1 MCLKTLE
8 ICEYGLDP
16 AHFLS
21 ALGLAWEA
29 CLKKT
34 KVELELSTYI
44 DMLSMVEKAIRGGIC
59 QGMYRYAKANNN
71 NMKNYNKN
79 NESSYIEYLDVNNL
93 NEWAMSQKLPA
104 SGFKWIKNL
113 SRFNEIFKKNY
124 REISNRG
131 YILEVDVDYPKKLF
145 DLHRDLPFLLESK
158 KVNKVEKLICSI
170 EEKKNML
177 CI

>member
-113 SRFNEIFKKNY
+113 SRFNGIFIKNY

-170 EEKKNML
+170 EGKKNML
-177 CI
+177 CV